1 MYTEAD
7 EWIQG
12 LDFQIKEVTAKCQG
26 LETEVKDLT
35 EEHIQLEAEVHD
47 LKVKPHSNF
56 FVWKMFSIY
65 LG

>member
-1 MYTEAD
+1 M
-7 EWIQG
+7 
-12 LDFQIKEVTAKCQG
+12 DFQIKEVTAKCQG